1 MTLQAVASQSD
12 GQSSLPS
19 AEPVMNTVAALPSTT
34 TTQHGRFTA
43 LVSAVNAVCAGVVS
57 IELCPATA
65 NEAFPLFEAGAHI
78 DLHLPGGVVR
88 SYSLHNAPGE
98 ANRYA
103 IGVLND
109 NASRGGSRWIHE
121 HLRAGDQIRIS
132 APRNLFALNEQQS
145 AQSVFVAGGIGIT
158 PILAMVRRLVQLGRG
173 AHVILCARSRS
184 SAPFL
189 EELTHLTRHGVTLHT
204 HFDDEAGSPPSLR
217 ALLAAH
223 RPDDH
228 FYCCG
233 PSPMLTSFE
242 ATCAELG
249 FANVHVE
256 RFKAEQPATP
266 KAALTGTCTVELRK
280 SGVTLEIPKNKPAL
294 QIFLDAGVDI
304 EFSCEE
310 GVCGACETRIL
321 EGEAEHRD
329 SVLSNAQK
337 AAQKS
342 MMVCVSRCRS
352 DRMVLD
358 L

>member
-1 MTLQAVASQSD
+1 MHMP
-12 GQSSLPS
+12 SLAQEAATALPTFSEPPAPS
-19 AEPVMNTVAALPSTT
+19 AAASAPATPQPAGRYTARVDAVHPVCP
-34 TTQHGRFTA
+34 
-43 LVSAVNAVCAGVVS
+43 GVVS
-57 IELCPATA
+57 IELGPACA
-65 NEAFPLFEAGAHI
+65 EESFPAFEAGAHV
-78 DLHLPGGVVR
+78 DLHLPGGMVR

-98 ANRYA
+98 SNRYA
-103 IGVLND
+103 IGVLKD
-109 NASRGGSRWIHE
+109 SASRGGSRWIHE
-121 HLRAGDQIRIS
+121 HLRAGAQIGMS
-132 APRNLFALNEQQS
+132 APRNLFALDEQQ
-145 AQSVFVAGGIGIT
+145 AAHSVFVAGGIGVT
-158 PILAMVRRLVQLGRG
+158 PILSMLRRLVQLGRG
-173 AHVILCARSRS
+173 AHVIACARSRA

-189 EELTHLTRHGVTLHT
+189 DELTQLVGHGLSLHT
-204 HFDDEAGSPPSLR
+204 HFDDEAGGPPSLH

-223 RPDDH
+223 QPHDH

-233 PSPMLTSFE
+233 PSPMLAGFE
-242 ATCAELG
+242 AACAALG

-256 RFKAEQPATP
+256 RFKAEQAAVPTT
-266 KAALTGTCTVELRK
+266 ALTGTCTVELRK
-280 SGVTLEIPKNKPAL
+280 SGVTLELPKNKPAL
-294 QIFLDAGVDI
+294 QAFLDAGVDI

-329 SVLSNAQK
+329 SVLSGAQK

>member
-1 MTLQAVASQSD
+1 MTMHSVAQEHTIEALNST
-12 GQSSLPS
+12 GQLSP
-19 AEPVMNTVAALPSTT
+19 AAAASPPTKP
-34 TTQHGRFTA
+34 QPGRCTA
-43 LVSAVNAVCAGVVS
+43 LVNAVSAVCSGVVS
-57 IELCPATA
+57 IELCPAA
-65 NEAFPLFEAGAHI
+65 VGESFPAFEAGAHI
-78 DLHLPGGVVR
+78 DLHLQGGMVR
-88 SYSLHNAPGE
+88 TYSLHNAPGE
-98 ANRYA
+98 KNRYV

-109 NASRGGSRWIHE
+109 SASRGGSRWIHE
-121 HLRAGDQIRIS
+121 HLRAGDHILIS
-132 APRNLFALNEQQS
+132 APRNLFALNEQQP
-145 AQSVFVAGGIGIT
+145 AHSVFVAGGIGVT
-158 PILAMVRRLVQLGRG
+158 PILSMVRRLVQLGRG

-189 EELTHLTRHGVTLHT
+189 DELTRLTSQGITLHL
-204 HFDDEAGSPPSLR
+204 HFDDEAGAPPSLR
-217 ALLAAH
+217 SLLAVH
-223 RPDDH
+223 QQHDH

-233 PSPMLTSFE
+233 PSPMLTNFE
-242 ATCAELG
+242 STCAELG

-256 RFKAEQPATP
+256 RFKAELPASP
-266 KAALTGTCTVELRK
+266 KLALTGHCTVELRK
-280 SGVTLEIPKNKPAL
+280 SGVTMEIPKNKPAL
-294 QIFLDAGVDI
+294 QAFLDAGVDI

-329 SVLSNAQK
+329 SVLSGAQK